1 MEAVIRKIKEA
12 YRGCSFIKGIVL
24 GGSRATGT
32 ATEKSDIDIG
42 IYYDAGAVDYGEL
55 NKIAGELDDE
65 HRDNLICREGEWGK
79 WVNCGGWLVTDGFP
93 VDIIMR
99 DIDKVQRIVE
109 ETDRGVFSGH
119 YQTGHPHAYLDV
131 MYRGGTGF
139 VSGPVCGGK
148 RVFKAEG
155 KSGDLSSGAEKSDYG
170 FLFV

>member
-55 NKIAGELDDE
+55 NKIAGELDDG

-109 ETDRGVFSGH
+109 ETDRGVFSAITRPGIR
-119 YQTGHPHAYLDV
+119 A
-131 MYRGGTGF
+131 RGGGREAAGALRGEQGAMADGF
-139 VSGPVCGGK
+139 
-148 RVFKAEG
+148 ET
-155 KSGDLSSGAEKSDYG
+155 DLKG
-170 FLFV
+170 FL

>member
-119 YQTGHPHAYLDV
+119 YQTGRRAGGSGRKDAGAL
-131 MYRGGTGF
+131 RGERGAMADGF
-139 VSGPVCGGK
+139 
-148 RVFKAEG
+148 ET
-155 KSGDLSSGAEKSDYG
+155 DLKG
-170 FLFV
+170 FL